1 MSGLSN
7 AVIIAEA
14 AEHSGTMATATYA
27 LKQSKELYVV
37 PGDINRPNSKGCNKM
52 LENANAYY
60 DFDLFVKLALGMDSK
75 KKRVVGLP
83 VKQQQIA
90 DYIEQG
96 VKNGETIAQN
106 LNIGIAEFNQLIT
119 LMELKDIVRPL
130 GCNQWT
136 LV

>member
-75 KKRVVGLP
+75 KKRVAGLP

-90 DYIEQG
+90 
-96 VKNGETIAQN
+96 IALGRDN
-106 LNIGIAEFNQLIT
+106 DFRCLKGSHGRVVLLI
-119 LMELKDIVRPL
+119 V
-130 GCNQWT
+130 
-136 LV
+136 